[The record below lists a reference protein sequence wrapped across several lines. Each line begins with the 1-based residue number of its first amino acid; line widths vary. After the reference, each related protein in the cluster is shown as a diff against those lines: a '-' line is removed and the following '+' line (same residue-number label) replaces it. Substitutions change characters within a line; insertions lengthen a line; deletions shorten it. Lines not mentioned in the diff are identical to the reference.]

1 MRTTELQ
8 YDSTPLRDNT
18 DHDYS
23 QVLDELGSR
32 WLTWAPALSKS
43 LQASAA
49 SSNQEA
55 GLLFA
60 GLKLIIY
67 SYSAAFQTLPT
78 KRKKNKSSDVGTMA
92 TVFASGKSR
101 KEM

>member
-55 GLLFA
+55 ELLFA
-60 GLKLIIY
+60 GLKLII
-67 SYSAAFQTLPT
+67 YSAAFQTLPT
-78 KRKKNKSSDVGTMA
+78 KRKKNKSSDAGTMA
-92 TVFASGKSR
+92 TVFAMR
-101 KEM
+101 KRQV